1 MQHDTNMVKKIPLEK
16 RDQSTVTVPYTMRE
30 DRGKKITISELP
42 KVNSLAVTLLF
53 PHQPGDPNL
62 RIH

>member
-1 MQHDTNMVKKIPLEK
+1 MVKKIPLEK

-53 PHQPGDPNL
+53 PHKPGDPNL
-62 RIH
+62 HIH